1 MGLDDRGLQ
10 WRLPL
15 GFAAFLTVVVALLTH
30 RWMDS
35 GRFPPA
41 VPVAAVVLIAV
52 LSGVVLWFGQAVR
65 RYLRGTKAN
74 LSPIRAARTLALA
87 QAAALTG
94 SALVGLYAG
103 QALGLLPDWDLQAAQ
118 RLLWGYAAGIAAA
131 TWLLVVGMVVQ
142 SWCRIPPVDKDSR
155 QSREEPEPAH

>member
-1 MGLDDRGLQ
+1 MGLSLRTRIGM
-10 WRLPL
+10 WISTVC
-15 GFAAFLTVVVALLTH
+15 AA
-30 RWMDS
+30 
-35 GRFPPA
+35 
-41 VPVAAVVLIAV
+41 AA
-52 LSGVVLWFGQAVR
+52 
-65 RYLRGTKAN
+65 
-74 LSPIRAARTLALA
+74 PALA

-103 QALGLLPDWDLQAAQ
+103 QALGLLPDWDLQAAK